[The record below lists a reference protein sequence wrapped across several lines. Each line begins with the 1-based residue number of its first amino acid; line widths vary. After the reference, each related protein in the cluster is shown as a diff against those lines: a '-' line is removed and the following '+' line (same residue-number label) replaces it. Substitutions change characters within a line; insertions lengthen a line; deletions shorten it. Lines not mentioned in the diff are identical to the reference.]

1 LVGKTKFSTNQR
13 LALLRKT
20 GKNKWL
26 LTLNP
31 PPNKQ
36 KVFKN
41 QDSTIKNQQPRTN
54 NQPMTAHLLTI
65 GDEILIGQIVDTNSA
80 WMGRELT
87 LRGIRV
93 TGKSSVA
100 DTREAIINGIE
111 YASTLADVVIMTGGL
126 GPTKDDVT
134 KVTLAEIFDSQMV
147 FHQETYD
154 RIVAYFNRV
163 GRPVSPAM
171 IGQATL
177 PDKATLMLNKVG
189 QAPGMW
195 FERDDKVF
203 VSLPGVPFEMEYLM
217 TNEVIPRLLARFPIH
232 PIAHRTLLTAG
243 EGESN
248 IALRIKTFE
257 DALPPHIKLAYLP
270 ALGQVR
276 LRLTGTWQGEVKA
289 DSEILLNQELDA
301 KAAELETIIPDLI
314 FGKEEET
321 LPQSVGKILL
331 KQGKQ
336 FGTAESCTGGYVAHL
351 ITTVPGSSAYF
362 PGTVVTY
369 SYEMKTKLLGVNPET
384 LTRFGAVSD
393 ETVREMAQGALDTL
407 GVDVALAIS
416 GIAGPDGGTPD
427 KPVGTVWMAVS
438 DRSRTVTQKHIF
450 GRDRLKNIQLTG
462 TYALNLVRKFL
473 LGEV

>member
-1 LVGKTKFSTNQR
+1 
-13 LALLRKT
+13 
-20 GKNKWL
+20 
-26 LTLNP
+26 
-31 PPNKQ
+31 
-36 KVFKN
+36 
-41 QDSTIKNQQPRTN
+41 
-54 NQPMTAHLLTI
+54 MTAHLLTI

-80 WMGRELT
+80 WMSRELT

-100 DTREAIINGIE
+100 DTRQAIVEGVE
-111 YASTLADVVIMTGGL
+111 HAAVAADVVIMTGGL

-134 KVTLAEIFDSQMV
+134 KTTLAEMFGANMV
-147 FHQETYD
+147 FHPETYA
-154 RIVAYFNRV
+154 RIERYFQKV

-171 IGQATL
+171 VGQATL
-177 PDKATLMLNKVG
+177 PDKATLLTNKVG

-195 FERDDKVF
+195 FEDNGKVF
-203 VSLPGVPFEMEYLM
+203 ISLPGVPFEMEYLM
-217 TNEVIPRLLARFPIH
+217 AHEVIPRLLPRFPTH

-248 IALRIKTFE
+248 IARRIESFE

-276 LRLTGTWQGEVKA
+276 LRLTGTWAGEVAPDA
-289 DSEILLNQELDA
+289 DARLSAELDA
-301 KAAELETIIPDLI
+301 KISELEAIIPDLV
-314 FGKEEET
+314 FGHEEET
-321 LPQSVGKILL
+321 LQQVVGKILL
-331 KQGKQ
+331 AQGKQ

-351 ITTVPGSSAYF
+351 VTTVPGSSAYF

-369 SYEMKTKLLGVNPET
+369 SYDMKTKLLGVKPDT
-384 LTRFGAVSD
+384 LARYGAVSE

-407 GVDVALAIS
+407 GVDVAVAIS
-416 GIAGPDGGTPD
+416 GIAGPDGGTPE

-438 DRSRTVTQKHIF
+438 DKNRTVTAKHLF
-450 GRDRLKNIQLTG
+450 LRDRLKNIQLTG
-462 TYALNLVRKFL
+462 TFALNLVRRFL